1 MEYTNYFISKCVVKD
16 RAQLWTV
23 NKIRQNDLGE
33 EKILFF
39 TALKDLVG
47 FAEVEKIR
55 ERLVVLRNIRKNFPK
70 PSFNPQYI
78 DSNRKKKK

>member
-1 MEYTNYFISKCVVKD
+1 
-16 RAQLWTV
+16 V

-78 DSNRKKKK
+78 VSNRKKK

>member
-1 MEYTNYFISKCVVKD
+1 
-16 RAQLWTV
+16 V

-55 ERLVVLRNIRKNFPK
+55 ERRVVLRNIRKNFPK

-78 DSNRKKKK
+78 VSNRKKKKIEITKTRTKFTKYRRLPLL